1 MRNQKVD
8 GNQFF
13 DTAVLTQSFGYG
25 GLGAFHLYLF
35 VLQKVI

>member
-1 MRNQKVD
+1 MD

-13 DTAVLTQSFGYG
+13 DTAVLIQSFRYR